1 MNYLNIYTKAFSDK
15 NYSSDHHV
23 QYDWVIEILKKKY
36 SSRDKFSIIDIG
48 SGRGHILNLI
58 HKNFPYA
65 AITSVDLDNFH
76 NLNFVDN
83 FKKCDITSVDDRSK
97 LLNNKYDVLI
107 NLDFLEHIEKKYI
120 DDILTTFRD
129 LSPYCIIAVA
139 NHSDIINGVQ
149 LHLIQENNDWWKSKL
164 EDKFNITHYM
174 DDGKNT
180 IYMYELNSKG

>member
-1 MNYLNIYTKAFSDK
+1 M
-15 NYSSDHHV
+15 
-23 QYDWVIEILKKKY
+23 
-36 SSRDKFSIIDIG
+36 
-48 SGRGHILNLI
+48 
-58 HKNFPYA
+58 
-65 AITSVDLDNFH
+65 
-76 NLNFVDN
+76 
-83 FKKCDITSVDDRSK
+83 
-97 LLNNKYDVLI
+97 I